1 MTRNERDRQQ
11 GNKERKKNMYSKRPR
26 ERQRNPKR
34 VFSRERKGERK
45 AQRGRNFEEV
55 VFKILQQ
62 IQNKGHF
69 KDVAYHAPNSTE
81 DRAGKDFTVAIII
94 EGERVECSFGMTTSL
109 HSREF
114 ARGRYPEVPQFH
126 WPLNTKP
133 ETIQK
138 RVLALFPER
147 RTPTS

>member
-11 GNKERKKNMYSKRPR
+11 GNKERKKNRYSKRPR

-34 VFSRERKGERK
+34 VSSRDRKGERK

-55 VFKILQQ
+55 VFKMLQQ
-62 IQNKGHF
+62 MQNEGHF

-81 DRAGKDFTVAIII
+81 DHAGKDFTVAIVLK
-94 EGERVECSFGMTTSL
+94 GERVERSFGMTTSL

-114 ARGRYPEVPQFH
+114 ARGRYPKVPQFH

-138 RVLALFPER
+138 RVLALFPKH
-147 RTPTS
+147 RTLTS